1 MEREIKTGGESLVPE
16 SPHLREYDSPM
27 YRAALAQLD
36 DTARLLHLDD
46 GIHRRLRHPKRTLLV
61 SIPTKMDDGS
71 TRVFSGYRV
80 QHNLTLGPSKGGI
93 RYQEDVSLGEV
104 AALAM
109 WMSWK
114 CALMNLPFGGAKGGV
129 AVKPYELSEREL
141 EGLTRRFTAELLPFI
156 GPEMDILAPD
166 MGTNEQVM
174 AWMMD
179 TYSMLSGHTVHGAV
193 TSKPILL
200 GGSLLRN
207 EATGKGAV
215 YVFEHACKSWN
226 WNPAEMTAV
235 IQGFGNVGSVAA
247 AALDALG
254 TKIIAVGDRTGAIRN
269 ERGLDV
275 SALTRYKLANEDKV
289 KGFPSGEK
297 MSPDDLLYEKC
308 DLLVPAALGGVITKE
323 NADRLRCRFIL
334 EGANGPVTPEADEV
348 LAEKNI
354 IIFPD
359 ILANAGGV
367 TVSYLEWVQ
376 DTQHFFWEAEE
387 VDARLH
393 KIMFRAFQEVKAVSE
408 QKGISLRL
416 AALSLGVQRV
426 AEAKKLRGLYP

>member
-1 MEREIKTGGESLVPE
+1 MEGKVKTSEENLISGNPY
-16 SPHLREYDSPM
+16 LRECDSPM

-36 DTARLLHLDD
+36 DTACLLHLDD
-46 GIHRRLRHPKRTLLV
+46 GIHQRLRQPKRALLV
-61 SIPTKMDDGS
+61 SIPVKMDNGS
-71 TRVFSGYRV
+71 TRVFAGYRV

-114 CALMNLPFGGAKGGV
+114 CSLMNLPYGGAKGGV
-129 AVKPYELSEREL
+129 AVKPYELSQREL

-156 GPEMDILAPD
+156 GPEMDIPAPD
-166 MGTNEQVM
+166 MGTNEQIM

-179 TYSMLSGHTVHGAV
+179 TYSMISGHTVHGAV
-193 TSKPILL
+193 TSKPVLL
-200 GGSLLRN
+200 GGSLLRA

-215 YVFEHACKSWN
+215 YVFEHACKSWG

-247 AALDALG
+247 ASLDALG
-254 TKIIAVGDRTGAIRN
+254 TKIVAVGDRTGAIRN
-269 ERGLDV
+269 EKGLDV
-275 SALTRYKLANEDKV
+275 QSLIRHKLENGDEI
-289 KGFPSGEK
+289 KGFPGAEEMPK
-297 MSPDDLLYEKC
+297 EELLYERC

-334 EGANGPVTPEADEV
+334 EGANGPVTPEADDI
-348 LAEKNI
+348 LAEKNVI
-354 IIFPD
+354 ILPD
-359 ILANAGGV
+359 VLANAGGV

-376 DTQHFFWEAEE
+376 DTQHFFWEADE
-387 VDARLH
+387 VDARLR
-393 KIMFRAFQEVKAVSE
+393 KIMARAFHEVKTMSE
-408 QKGISLRL
+408 QKEVSLRR
-416 AALSLGVQRV
+416 AALILGVQRV